1 MKKTSY
7 KKMSLPFW
15 ARIPVAVALSVLSTQ
30 AFSIGVSFDSRVG
43 SYSQSNTFASVQ
55 DFKNQDDAGAFDT
68 ISNLFDTTLAA
79 STATL
84 DIGGVDVIAQS
95 SAGSTD
101 VNLSIPSIGFSQT
114 FSAGNRSASWSAMT
128 NYLGN
133 NYKSLLSK
141 MFGKAPLNSVAGSP
155 TSGLMWTSA
164 TNDFNM
170 GQGQDISANGGVGN
184 DTDKASFAA
193 RFGTSTI
200 GSNTI
205 NTFSLPLGYTWNF
218 KNGFGIVTSVP
229 LTYVET
235 MYKDKVSVPSYQA
248 SLGIG
253 LRIPFNH
260 FVGIG
265 NRWDLTPIFRV
276 GATGSD
282 KDYTSIGL
290 VYSGGLLSEYYF
302 SVGDYDIS
310 IRNMGSYYTTVPVSV
325 GGYSTALF
333 NNVDNYLFKNGV
345 RVSKAISIP
354 GIGDHMFGRSISA
367 SAWFT
372 DTRVTGDNLFVHNA
386 QEVGMDIGLLA
397 KKAASDSSF
406 VGSQLAENEIRIGL
420 AYTHASGVNNAFNAT
435 MGLSF

>member
-1 MKKTSY
+1 MKTANH
-7 KKMSLPFW
+7 KKSPLPVW
-15 ARIPVAVALSVLSTQ
+15 AGMNVALALSLLSTQ
-30 AFSIGVSFDSRVG
+30 AFPIGVSFDSTVG
-43 SYSQSNTFASVQ
+43 GYTQSNIFTSVQ
-55 DFKNQDDAGAFDT
+55 DYQNQDDAGAFDN
-68 ISNLFDTTLAA
+68 ISNLFETTLAA

-101 VNLSIPSIGFSQT
+101 INLSIPSIGFNQT

-141 MFGKAPLNSVAGSP
+141 MFAKSPLSSVAGSP

-164 TNDFNM
+164 SNDFNI
-170 GQGQDISANGGVGN
+170 GQGQDISANGGFGN
-184 DTDKASFAA
+184 DTNKASFAA

-235 MYKDKVSVPSYQA
+235 LYQDKVSVPSYQA

-260 FVGIG
+260 LVGIG

-290 VYSGGLLSEYYF
+290 VYSGGLLSEYYL
-302 SVGDYDIS
+302 SAGDYDIS
-310 IRNMGSYYTTVPVSV
+310 IRNMGSYYTTVPISV
-325 GGYSTALF
+325 GGYSTALL
-333 NNVDNYLFKNGV
+333 NNVDNYLFKNGI
-345 RVSKAISIP
+345 RVSRYISIP
-354 GIGDHMFGRSISA
+354 GIGDHLFGRSISA

-372 DTRVTGDNLFVHNA
+372 DTRITGSNLFVHNA

-397 KKAASDSSF
+397 KKASSDSSF
-406 VGSQLAENEIRIGL
+406 AGSQLAENEVRIGL

-435 MGLSF
+435 LGLSF